1 MLIIMFVTIFIGLSL
16 SIRLF
21 DVLSSKSELNTLV
34 VKFVTIL
41 TVDVITFWNRLYN
54 LSSDVYDIT
63 F

>member
-1 MLIIMFVTIFIGLSL
+1 LSL